1 MGMLWSP
8 PSLVFP
14 ISIRFEL
21 MLPGESPFSH
31 SDYIIFYFK
40 VLHLL
45 TCFIVFFGHLFL
57 FWGFF
62 CWERSVFLLDSLP
75 LASLPLLLFLSDLD
89 HFSFSPASL
98 IFLLK
103 VSWIKKSKGKTSPSF
118 RFLLKF
124 SLFDSTCDHPT
135 ELQCGFASHGF
146 ILKIMFLCI
155 HQTKVCLLK
164 LFFLKLLQSFH
175 QLLIRSHFS
184 PQLLI

>member
-8 PSLVFP
+8 SSLVFP
-14 ISIRFEL
+14 ISIWFEL

-75 LASLPLLLFLSDLD
+75 LANLPLLLFALPLISDLD

-103 VSWIKKSKGKTSPSF
+103 ASWTKKQGQDISFLQIPPKVQPLWQCLWPRNRITMWLCITWIYFENNVFVYSPDKGLFVEAFFKSC
-118 RFLLKF
+118 F
-124 SLFDSTCDHPT
+124 SLF
-135 ELQCGFASHGF
+135 
-146 ILKIMFLCI
+146 I
-155 HQTKVCLLK
+155 
-164 LFFLKLLQSFH
+164 SF
-175 QLLIRSHFS
+175 
-184 PQLLI
+184 